1 MTASA
6 RQHGLQTQSSA
17 EKLGPAPTE
26 QFKVELTSC
35 LALVAPAGMTEENRR
50 DWLGVAWRT
59 LEHLPSDL
67 LAIGCAEARKSCDHP
82 AKIVPTIL
90 AATERQMRW
99 RRNAVNDTGEAKRLP
114 RPAYCTPAEA
124 AQILKEYGLRK

>member
-6 RQHGLQTQSSA
+6 RQRGLQTQSSA
-17 EKLGPAPTE
+17 EKLAPAPTE

-50 DWLGVAWRT
+50 DWLAVAWQT
-59 LEHLPSDL
+59 LKHLPSDL
-67 LAIGCAEARKSCDHP
+67 LSIGCAEARKSCDHP

-90 AATERQMRW
+90 ATTERQMRW
-99 RRNAVNDTGEAKRLP
+99 RRDAVRDTEQPRLP

-124 AQILKEYGLRK
+124 AQILKEYGLK